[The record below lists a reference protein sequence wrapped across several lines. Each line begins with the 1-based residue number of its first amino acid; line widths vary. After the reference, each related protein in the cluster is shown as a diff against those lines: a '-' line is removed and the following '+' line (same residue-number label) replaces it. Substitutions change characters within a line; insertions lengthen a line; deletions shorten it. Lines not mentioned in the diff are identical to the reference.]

1 MAKSKRLTRA
11 QLNAW
16 LRQEGACVHA
26 RAWVNKQKGTPQQV
40 WEKCDRP
47 DWLHWL
53 YRRSG
58 IEIGSRLDPLMCEL
72 ERVASHRPRGK
83 LTWLKWNDRYN
94 KELSDGYKVLFGFE
108 IIEMAAKRRL
118 I

>member
-1 MAKSKRLTRA
+1 MAKFKRLTRA
-11 QLNAW
+11 QLKAW
-16 LRQEGACVHA
+16 LRQERACVHA
-26 RAWVNKQKGTPQQV
+26 RAWVNKQRGTPQQL

-47 DWLHWL
+47 DWIRWL

-72 ERVASHRPRGK
+72 ERVADHRPRGK
-83 LTWLKWNDRYN
+83 RYN
-94 KELSDGYKVLFGFE
+94 KELSDAYKVLFGFG